1 MSAQRYSISTPA
13 VALAAA
19 TAKTVVSYVA
29 GTGAAT
35 PLVELVLSFDGT
47 TSSAAPVLV
56 ELCTYDVTTPGTRT
70 TGTAAQIGG
79 IRGSVFSTV
88 FHTYT
93 AEPTVLVT
101 AYQWLVPAY
110 QGSLYIQF
118 PLGREPEP
126 AVSQGYAVRC
136 TAPAVVNV
144 RATLVI
150 EEG

>member
-1 MSAQRYSISTPA
+1 MSAQRYSFVTPA

-19 TAKTVVSYVA
+19 TAKTVAAYVSQS
-29 GTGAAT
+29 GKSS
-35 PLVELVLSFDGT
+35 PLAEFNVSFDGV

-70 TGTAAQIGG
+70 TGTAGQVGG
-79 IRGSVFSTV
+79 IRGAIAGTV

-93 AEPTVLVT
+93 AEPTVLV
-101 AYQWLVPAY
+101 ACYQWFVPAY
-110 QGSLYIQF
+110 QGLLHLQM

-126 AVSQGYAVRC
+126 AASQGFALRC

-144 RATLVI
+144 RATLVF